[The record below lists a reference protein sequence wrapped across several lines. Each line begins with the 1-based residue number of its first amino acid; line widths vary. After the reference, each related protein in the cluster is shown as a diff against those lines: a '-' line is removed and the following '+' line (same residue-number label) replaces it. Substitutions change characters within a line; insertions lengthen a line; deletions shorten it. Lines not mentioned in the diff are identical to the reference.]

1 MTATAVTS
9 LRVFCMIWSYWEPEA
24 LVTSTRRAEIYIMGA
39 DMKVHRTIDEAT
51 YKRENTTNAQEPV
64 YS

>member
-1 MTATAVTS
+1 M
-9 LRVFCMIWSYWEPEA
+9 
-24 LVTSTRRAEIYIMGA
+24 STRRAEIYMMGA

-51 YKRENTTNAQEPV
+51 YKRENTKNAQEPV